1 MTEALS
7 KVLPVRL
14 EATPAVCATHGA
26 YSAKGV
32 RFRDGREVRDS
43 CPKCQADAAQAER
56 AAEKAERERRQVA
69 ALEAQLGAT
78 GVPAR
83 FLGRGF
89 DGFKA
94 TTPEQLHALTVCRDF
109 AEDFEAHRRRGSVL
123 ILSGR
128 PGTGKTHLATAML
141 RQILPAN
148 VGLYLTAMGL
158 IRAVRDTWR
167 RDSARSESEVLDSL
181 AKVPLLVLDEVGMQ
195 YGTDGEA
202 TVLFDVLDRRYRDMQ
217 PSVLLTNSDRE
228 GLRKCLGDRLA
239 DRLRETARLVPFEWD
254 SYRAQAR
261 KEAAP

>member
-1 MTEALS
+1 MEALS
-7 KVLPVRL
+7 KLMPVRL
-14 EATPAVCATHGA
+14 EATPATCAVHGEFA
-26 YSAKGV
+26 AKGL
-32 RFRDGREVRDS
+32 RFRDGRVVRDT
-43 CPKCQADAAQAER
+43 CPQCLAEREKAKAEAER
-56 AAEKAERERRQVA
+56 AERDRRRLV

-83 FLGRGF
+83 FAGRDF
-89 DGFKA
+89 ESYKA

-109 AEDFEAHRRRGSVL
+109 AEDFETHRRRGSVL
-123 ILSGR
+123 ILSGK

-141 RQILPAN
+141 RHMLPAH
-148 VGLYLTAMGL
+148 VGLYVTAMGL

-167 RDSARSESEVLDSL
+167 RDSARSESEVLESL
-181 AKVPLLVLDEVGMQ
+181 ARVPLLVLDELGMQ

-228 GLRKCLGDRLA
+228 GLRKCLGERLA

-261 KEAAP
+261 KDAAP